1 MSLYLTLRCSI
12 LSHILTS
19 LKIFVISE
27 DMSQE
32 LKAGV
37 IGVGRL
43 GNIHAR
49 IYTEIPHLKLIGAC
63 DIDPARA
70 AAAAS
75 AYNTSAF
82 SDHKK
87 LISQVDMVSIATP
100 TKTHFEI
107 ARYAILQKKHVL
119 IEKPITD
126 NLRHA
131 RILIR
136 LARRNKVILQVGHVE
151 RFNAAFIA
159 TQKLAN
165 NPRFIECHRLSPFP
179 NRSLDIGVVFDLMIH
194 DIDIVLGLVNSKVK
208 RIDAVGVSVL
218 TPFEDIANVRL
229 NFKNG
234 CTVNL
239 TASRISDEPLRKIR
253 IFLKDTYISLD
264 YQAQEAFCYKKEK
277 AAIVKT
283 LIPIEKDEPIKK
295 EIESFVICV
304 RNNRKP
310 VVSGI
315 EAYEALK
322 LATKICNLIRL
333 KSST

>member
-1 MSLYLTLRCSI
+1 MANKAFI

-27 DMSQE
+27 CMPQE

-37 IGVGRL
+37 IGVGHL

-49 IYTEIPHLKLIGAC
+49 VYTEIPHLKLVGVC
-63 DIDPARA
+63 DIDPAKA

-75 AYNTSAF
+75 NYNTNAF
-82 SDHKK
+82 TDHKN
-87 LISQVDMVSIATP
+87 LLSQVDMVSIATP
-100 TKTHFEI
+100 TKIHFEI
-107 ARYAILQKKHVL
+107 AKYAILQKKHVL

-151 RFNAAFIA
+151 RFNAAFMA
-159 TQKLAN
+159 AQKLAD

-208 RIDAVGVSVL
+208 HIDAVGVSVL

-277 AAIVKT
+277 ASIVKT
-283 LIPIEKDEPIKK
+283 MIPIEKDEPIKK
-295 EIESFVICV
+295 EIGSFTLCV

-310 VVSGI
+310 IVSGV

-322 LATKICNLIRL
+322 LATKISNLIRR
-333 KSST
+333 KNFG